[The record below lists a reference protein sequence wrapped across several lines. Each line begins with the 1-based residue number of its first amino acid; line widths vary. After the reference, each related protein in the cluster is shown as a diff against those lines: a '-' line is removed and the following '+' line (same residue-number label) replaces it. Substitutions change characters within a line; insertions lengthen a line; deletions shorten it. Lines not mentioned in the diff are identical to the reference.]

1 MNWKCDFLK
10 QKPWQIYHF
19 FILFFTTFWKY
30 YEEIGCSKWFL
41 HTAHLTNPLILQSA
55 DDWFLPLQDWNTN
68 VWHFPLMSFN
78 FLNHSFLLW
87 SRPSRKPDLISVFI
101 HIFHCTYSWSY
112 FWVLTDYFIVFYN
125 MQRKLAKTTRQR
137 DLINDSICLRTV
149 SFKSWGE
156 YYLVCSQ
163 ESMPTLLHFLFKP
176 TPPKTPSASRSVC
189 QKHMLICGSFWPE
202 FLHRFNFKD
211 SRFLA

>member
-1 MNWKCDFLK
+1 
-10 QKPWQIYHF
+10 
-19 FILFFTTFWKY
+19 
-30 YEEIGCSKWFL
+30 
-41 HTAHLTNPLILQSA
+41 
-55 DDWFLPLQDWNTN
+55 
-68 VWHFPLMSFN
+68 MSFN

-87 SRPSRKPDLISVFI
+87 SSPSRKPDLISAFI

-137 DLINDSICLRTV
+137 DFINDSICLRTV

-163 ESMPTLLHFLFKP
+163 QSMPTLLHFLFKP

-211 SRFLA
+211 SRFLACDEFWRYWLATCLWVCPHPFLSVVVVFGRSGSVRSLWAER

>member
-1 MNWKCDFLK
+1 
-10 QKPWQIYHF
+10 
-19 FILFFTTFWKY
+19 
-30 YEEIGCSKWFL
+30 
-41 HTAHLTNPLILQSA
+41 
-55 DDWFLPLQDWNTN
+55 
-68 VWHFPLMSFN
+68 MSFN

-87 SRPSRKPDLISVFI
+87 SSPSRKPDLISAFI

-163 ESMPTLLHFLFKP
+163 QSVPTLLHFLFKP
-176 TPPKTPSASRSVC
+176 TPKNPLSLQVGLPKTYANLWKLLAWVPTQIQFQGFQISRIEWWVL
-189 QKHMLICGSFWPE
+189 KILISNLLVRLSSPFPQRCCRLWPE
-202 FLHRFNFKD
+202 RVRPEPLGWAVGVF
-211 SRFLA
+211 